1 MGEARSLTYSIN
13 VEANTA
19 QAESNVRNL
28 TSSLGSLQNG
38 GARLNI
44 EADTS
49 RAESNIRSVTG
60 NLGGLQSQVSSVGSA
75 FRSSFLEGVDT
86 GQSLSSSLKSGVG
99 GALSYVG
106 SRATEFKDNFV
117 QGAENIKNSFT
128 HPIETI
134 KNGLGNAVQ
143 NAKDKFIDM
152 VRGAEQAADGADDM
166 GDAAQDA
173 GKDIQDLGNEADSA
187 GGKFEKLGG
196 MAKTAGLALVAALGV
211 AVGAVGAF
219 GVSAVNT
226 GMEFDSAMSQVSAT
240 MGMTTADIAGN
251 VNGAGDTF
259 NALRDKAKEMGAA
272 TNFSATQAAEGLN
285 ILAMSGFDA
294 TSSMNLIED
303 VLHLAAAGGMEMA
316 ESADYIAGSMKGFN
330 DSTKDSAYYAD
341 LMAKGATL
349 ANTSVAELGQAM
361 SGGAATAASY
371 GQSADGMTLALLRL
385 AEQGEVG
392 SAASTALN
400 AAMKDLYT
408 PSEQAKKALTELGI
422 SVYDQSGKARDMNT
436 VINELN
442 GALSG
447 MSDEEANAY
456 KSTIFQIQGLQAFNK
471 MTVTS
476 TEKQEEWAAAL
487 AGASGEASRQYDT
500 MTDNL
505 QGDIDI
511 WNSALDGFKIALS
524 DELTPTIREFVQF
537 GSDSMGKLTEAF
549 EAGGLSGAMGALG
562 EILSDGLG
570 MVVDMLPS
578 LVDAGMQLIGAL
590 GKGIMDNLPTVITA
604 AAQIIVTLAT
614 GIGDALPTLIP
625 AVVDTLLL
633 VVSTLIENLPLILDA
648 GMQLLNGLAEGI
660 TNAIP
665 QLIEG
670 LPLIIDG
677 ILGFLTESLPV
688 ILEQGVQILMSLVTG
703 IIDSIPLL
711 VEQLPLVLESI
722 TGFITENLPVILEQ
736 GVQMITNLAM
746 GIVDSIP
753 QLVEQLPI
761 LIDSIVGFL
770 VENMPAILEQGI
782 QMITNLAVGILE
794 ALPSLIEQ
802 LPAIITG
809 FVGCITENLPL
820 IIETGI
826 NLLIQ
831 FAGGIIQAIPQLVE
845 QLPAIISA
853 IVSGLG
859 SMLGQIADVGKN
871 IVEGLWNGISGMASW
886 VMDKVKGFASGIVDG
901 IKGLLGIHS
910 PSTVFADIGDN
921 MALGLG
927 KGFESTIG
935 GVTKDI
941 EGSIPTKLDGP
952 EIEVPDP
959 DIPKIDP
966 DSSGMPT
973 GDVSYGVN
981 PVIGE
986 FNPPDGIGV
995 TDVQMPQVSDISYG
1009 VKPIVEEVNTPAV
1022 SDVSYGVNPVIGE
1035 FNPPDASASAVY
1047 SNEAAD
1053 NKNNGNSTSE
1063 TSSPAPF
1070 APVITIEV
1078 KGDVDEKTVE
1088 NMSSKLRDTVKE
1100 LFEEFRE
1107 QELERMALKNQYAF

>member
-1 MGEARSLTYSIN
+1 MNEARSLTYSII
-13 VEANTA
+13 VDANTA

-28 TSSLGSLQNG
+28 TSSLGDLQNG

-49 RAESNIRSVTG
+49 RAESNIRNVTG

-99 GALSYVG
+99 GALSYIG

-117 QGAENIKNSFT
+117 HGAESIKNGFT

-143 NAKDKFIDM
+143 NAKDKFVDM
-152 VRGAEQAADGADDM
+152 VRGAERAADGADDM

-173 GKDIQDLGNEADSA
+173 GEDVRNFGNEADSA

-196 MAKTAGLALVAALGV
+196 IAKTAGAALGIALGA

-219 GVSAVNT
+219 GASAVST
-226 GMEFDSAMSQVSAT
+226 GMEFDSAMSQISAT
-240 MGMTTADIAGN
+240 MGMTTADIAEN

-259 NALRDKAKEMGAA
+259 NALRNKAKEMGAA

-294 TSSMNLIED
+294 TSSMNMIED

-316 ESADYIAGSMKGFN
+316 DSADYIAGSMKGFN

-361 SGGAATAASY
+361 SGGAATAAAY
-371 GQSADGMTLALLRL
+371 GQSADSMTLALLRL

-392 SAASTALN
+392 SAASTLLN

-487 AGASGEASRQYDT
+487 AEASGEASRQYDT

-511 WNSALDGFKIALS
+511 WNSSLDGFKIALS

-549 EAGGLSGAMGALG
+549 ETGGISGAMEALG
-562 EILSDGLG
+562 GILSDGLG
-570 MVVDMLPS
+570 MVVEMLPGM
-578 LVDAGMQLIGAL
+578 VDAGMQLIGAL
-590 GKGIMDNLPTVITA
+590 GGGIIDNLPVLIDTALEIIGTVA
-604 AAQIIVTLAT
+604 S
-614 GIGDALPTLIP
+614 GIGDALPTLIDAAAEIIITLATGIGESLP
-625 AVVDTLLL
+625 ELIPSVIDTLLT
-633 VVSTLIENLPLILDA
+633 VVDTLIENLPLILDA
-648 GMQLLNGLAEGI
+648 GMQLLMGLTEGI
-660 TNAIP
+660 INA
-665 QLIEG
+665 
-670 LPLIIDG
+670 
-677 ILGFLTESLPV
+677 
-688 ILEQGVQILMSLVTG
+688 
-703 IIDSIPLL
+703 IPLL
-711 VEQLPLVLESI
+711 VERLPEIILSTVNFLSES
-722 TGFITENLPVILEQ
+722 LPTILEQ
-736 GVQMITNLAM
+736 GSQMLLSLGT
-746 GIVDSIP
+746 GIIEAIP
-753 QLVEQLPI
+753 QLVAQLPEI
-761 LIDSIVGFL
+761 ITSIVGF
-770 VENMPAILEQGI
+770 V
-782 QMITNLAVGILE
+782 
-794 ALPSLIEQ
+794 
-802 LPAIITG
+802 
-809 FVGCITENLPL
+809 TENLPL
-820 IIETGI
+820 IVETGI
-826 NLLIQ
+826 NLIVQL
-831 FAGGIIQAIPQLVE
+831 AVGLVQAIPQLVAS
-845 QLPAIISA
+845 LPQIISA
-853 IVSGLG
+853 IIEGFAQVPGM
-859 SMLGQIADVGKN
+859 MLDIGKN
-871 IVEGLWNGISGMASW
+871 IVEGVWNGITAMGSW
-886 VMDKVKGFASGIVDG
+886 IKDKVSGFFGGLVDG
-901 IKGLLGIHS
+901 VKGLLGIHS
-910 PSTVFADIGDN
+910 PSTVFAGIGDN

-927 KGFESTIG
+927 QGFEHTMGS
-935 GVTKDI
+935 VTKEI
-941 EGSIPTKLDGP
+941 EEAIPTDFD
-952 EIEVPDP
+952 IPDP
-959 DIPKIDP
+959 D
-966 DSSGMPT
+966 
-973 GDVSYGVN
+973 DVLFGVS
-981 PVIGE
+981 PMTE
-986 FNPPDGIGV
+986 
-995 TDVQMPQVSDISYG
+995 DVRLPQVSDISYG
-1009 VKPIVEEVNTPAV
+1009 VKPIVEDVNTSA
-1022 SDVSYGVNPVIGE
+1022 VSYGVNQVIGE
-1035 FNPPDASASAVY
+1035 FTPPDASASAIY
-1047 SNEAAD
+1047 SNGAGAD
-1053 NKNNGNSTSE
+1053 ANNRSGSSE
-1063 TSSPAPF
+1063 PSAPAPF
-1070 APVITIEV
+1070 SPVITIEI
-1078 KGDVDEKTVE
+1078 KGDADERMVGKME
-1088 NMSSKLRDTVKE
+1088 MSLRDTVKE
-1100 LFEEFRE
+1100 LFDEFRE